1 MKHDLVQLQSYK
13 NQQMAVSQRQPFQR
27 YPRNDLQP
35 CDMHCTL
42 SPKLELFQKS
52 QNTIKKKKQ
61 IPSLIFISPLVPN

>member
-52 QNTIKKKKQ
+52 QNTIKKKQ